1 MISGLLGEENQ
12 TPLIWATLKQSHSI
26 FFAHKDDEACP
37 YEEAL
42 KKKDGLVEPDKQ
54 DKLREQIENAFSD
67 ENLDNLSAEIETG
80 TTGTELDR

>member
-1 MISGLLGEENQ
+1 MKGERNVRE
-12 TPLIWATLKQSHSI
+12 
-26 FFAHKDDEACP
+26 EAQKIK
-37 YEEAL
+37 EAL

-80 TTGTELDR
+80 TELDR

>member
-1 MISGLLGEENQ
+1 MKGERNVRE
-12 TPLIWATLKQSHSI
+12 
-26 FFAHKDDEACP
+26 EAQKIK
-37 YEEAL
+37 EAL

-80 TTGTELDR
+80 TELDRQSTGSSIKR